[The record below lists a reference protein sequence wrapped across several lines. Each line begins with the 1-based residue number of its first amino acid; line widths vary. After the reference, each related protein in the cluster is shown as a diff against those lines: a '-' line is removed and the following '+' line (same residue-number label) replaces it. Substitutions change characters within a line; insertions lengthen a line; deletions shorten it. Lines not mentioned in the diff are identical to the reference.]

1 MMTTEFKPVR
11 KKLLTRPVLK
21 WEVSKPK
28 YLKIEASMHIGKE
41 IKSRSE
47 KEGDKKKDPATIA
60 HVIDLTTGEPA
71 QIIVNA
77 VLKSVLIDEYPGDAY
92 VGKCFSI
99 TKQARQ
105 PGKQYDPFQ
114 IEEIEDPTEVAP
126 TSKETGNDPAPS
138 QLHTGKRR
146 A

>member
-1 MMTTEFKPVR
+1 MVDFVPKR

-21 WEVSKPK
+21 WEVDKPK
-28 YLKIEASMHIGKE
+28 YLKIEAAMHIGKD
-41 IKSRSE
+41 IKSRNA
-47 KEGDKKKDPATIA
+47 KEDDKKKEPATI
-60 HVIDLTTGEPA
+60 VDVTDLQTGEPA

-77 VLKSVLIDEYPGDAY
+77 VLKSVLTDEYPNDAY

-105 PGKQYDPFQ
+105 QGKQYDPFK
-114 IEEIEDPTEVAP
+114 IEEIEDPAEE
-126 TSKETGNDPAPS
+126 ETAKAGEASAPS
-138 QLHTGKRR
+138 QLHGKRR